1 MERSYVNKKFG
12 TRQLVVIGMLSGI
25 SMFMGLTGFGMIP
38 TPWMKITI
46 QHLPVIIG
54 GIVEGPII
62 GGIVGLI
69 FGLFS
74 MYLNMTQPV
83 LLSPIFMN
91 PIIAIIPRVLIGI
104 VSYYVFKI
112 MKEKFNKEK
121 LGLILAAIAGTITN
135 TAGVLGL
142 TYILAMEQFATL
154 KEISSAAVAGALG
167 TIAVSNGIPECIVA
181 VMIVVPVCLALFKL
195 NKRR

>member
-54 GIVEGPII
+54 GIVEGPIV

-104 VSYYVFKI
+104 VAYYVFVFFKN
-112 MKEKFNKEK
+112 KFKK
-121 LGLILAAIAGTITN
+121 KSIGIAIASILATLTN
-135 TAGVLGL
+135 TVGVLGL
-142 TYILAMEQFATL
+142 TYIIYLEKYA
-154 KEISSAAVAGALG
+154 SALG
-167 TIAVSNGIPECIVA
+167 LSTKATGAAIATVGVTNGIPEAIISA
-181 VMIVVPVCLALFKL
+181 VISVPIILTVMKI
-195 NKRR
+195 KK